1 MRPYIP
7 IDPAEFPEI
16 IDFELSGR
24 LYSLGFN
31 YYDQYDSFTVDLYD
45 ADGEEL
51 AMGEP
56 VVLDKPLWSTLHD
69 ERLPTESIIP
79 MDEADIETEVSIDN
93 LGITVQFYLDIL
105 DEDSNGK
112 PIPDEGGDLIV

>member
-7 IDPAEFPEI
+7 VQPNEFPEI
-16 IDFELSGR
+16 IDFELSSG

-31 YYDQYDSFTVDLYD
+31 YNDQYDSFTVDLYD

-51 AMGEP
+51 VMGET
-56 VVLDKPLWSTLHD
+56 VVLNKPLWSTLDD
-69 ERLPTESIIP
+69 ERLPTEPIIP
-79 MDEADIETEVSIDN
+79 MDEADIETDVSYDN
-93 LGITVQFYLDIL
+93 LGKTVQFYLDIL

-112 PIPDEGGDLIV
+112 PIPDDGGDLIV